1 MLAKNLEKDTA
12 SISVFR
18 NKHWMGKKFYIG
30 DNQSIQ
36 KQSNGLFTD
45 GFVKTLTVPT
55 SAHLSK
61 LIKHLKC
68 TDALCLG
75 LPNTNTSKA
84 RVSTRH
90 KRALINDMGKPCI
103 ARTKDDFKFADK
115 EGWLLIDFDDKD
127 LPEQIKAKLAA
138 VGGIYEALRQH
149 WPELERGDFLIK
161 PSSSAGV
168 HLRGTEPTA
177 ASGFHM
183 FVRIK
188 NAGLIPQTLRAMHAR
203 CWESGFGYHL
213 ISKSGLQLDRSL
225 IDVSVGSP
233 ERLIFT
239 ADPILQEGILRTP
252 PPTLHQDGV
261 ALEPLKLP
269 LSSEWIRKRDID
281 RQRTAAKAQEVRAV
295 FMEIQADRHL
305 HEFGGTLAEVR
316 AIVTARVQGCVLHD
330 DDVLQTVRLGSQAVG
345 TILSSMS
352 RGDIIACADPI
363 EGREY
368 NPTAAAVIWQ
378 NNHKHPVLISHAHGL
393 QTVYQFERFSN
404 GGLRRG

>member
-68 TDALCLG
+68 TDAICLG

-127 LPEQIKAKLAA
+127 LPEPIKDKLSA
-138 VGGIYEALRQH
+138 VGGIYEALRRL
-149 WPELERGDFLIK
+149 WPELECGDFLIK

-168 HLRGTEPTA
+168 HLPDTEPTA

-183 FVRIK
+183 FVRI
-188 NAGLIPQTLRAMHAR
+188 NDARAIPQTLKSLHAR
-203 CWESGFGYHL
+203 CWDSGFGYHL
-213 ISKSGLQLDRSL
+213 ISKSGVQLDRSL

-239 ADPILQEGILRTP
+239 ADPILEDGILRTP
-252 PPTLHQDGV
+252 PPMLQQDGK
-261 ALEPLKLP
+261 ALSALKMP

-281 RQRTAAKAQEVRAV
+281 RQRMVAKAKDVRAM
-295 FMEIQADRHL
+295 FMETQVERHMR
-305 HEFGGTLAEVR
+305 EFGEHTLTR
-316 AIVTARVQGCVLHD
+316 AP
-330 DDVLQTVRLGSQAVG
+330 
-345 TILSSMS
+345 LSL
-352 RGDIIACADPI
+352 RECKDAC
-363 EGREY
+363 
-368 NPTAAAVIWQ
+368 
-378 NNHKHPVLISHAHGL
+378 
-393 QTVYQFERFSN
+393 
-404 GGLRRG
+404 